1 MDDAILE
8 RKYVC
13 TVQYVTF
20 FTYDTYDW
28 PAPCDSSQLLM
39 SQHPHRIKQATRNII
54 VIIIIMGGDGGT
66 KAIQRAYL
74 RNAGSATTT
83 GDGARPPSKAVDPT
97 VAAQEWVHRWTHCAL
112 TDQPLFGKSETSGTN
127 TTDTTANTTT
137 TTTTDKNSI
146 VACPFGRL
154 YFREAVVEA
163 LIRRKQHEKE
173 ASSSATGQQQQPGS
187 DSEIRHIRGL
197 KDLYAV
203 QFHVQNHH
211 PVCPVTSR
219 ELTSKGCVAYALL
232 LLKNDDDN
240 DNRAA
245 PVVSQYALQQIGEAE
260 LLQEYGAQRKLRLAP
275 PADVLVE
282 IQRQWQEQ
290 CAAEK
295 KVKKKKK
302 RTHQRKDDN
311 GGDEPRDDGAQC
323 KKTKTA

>member
-1 MDDAILE
+1 
-8 RKYVC
+8 
-13 TVQYVTF
+13 
-20 FTYDTYDW
+20 
-28 PAPCDSSQLLM
+28 M

-203 QFHVQNHH
+203 QFHVQNHR
-211 PVCPVTSR
+211 PVCPVASR

-232 LLKNDDDN
+232 LKNDDN
-240 DNRAA
+240 NGNRAA